1 MAATTINVVNSFCTY
16 LYIKGVSVKNGN
28 RNDRIR
34 NGNDRNR
41 KWPRNF
47 LHKLKFLA
55 ILCRKSGSHFRF
67 RSFPLRI
74 RSFRFT
80 FFTETHK
87 KAICSFKNVSKNRS
101 QAKFIN
107 HNISSIK
114 VKTLNLGTLQ
124 NKYNRRGLNLKA
136 C

>member
-1 MAATTINVVNSFCTY
+1 MQEIRQLFP
-16 LYIKGVSVKNGN
+16 VSVVSVANSIVSVSVLY
-28 RNDRIR
+28 RDSY
-34 NGNDRNR
+34 
-41 KWPRNF
+41 
-47 LHKLKFLA
+47 
-55 ILCRKSGSHFRF
+55 KSYLLF
-67 RSFPLRI
+67 
-74 RSFRFT
+74 
-80 FFTETHK
+80 
-87 KAICSFKNVSKNRS
+87 FKNVSKNRS